1 MTQEITDEP
10 QSKRILLLGTGEN
23 RLPDYTRIY
32 AALRATGRVE
42 TQTFSQREIRQI
54 RRVLKALPLQNYD
67 AVIVDIPFKHLRRAA
82 LELRQAPGL
91 LIYEQDACQNFL
103 RGSKWY
109 GEFDYFYRLLPHAQ
123 LALTGHQVSER
134 FRQLGLNA
142 HFVAKGFDESQLSY
156 AATTRDISA
165 GFIGRVRSN
174 VYAERARYLESL
186 ADSHDVALMRTE
198 TTDEYNTLLNRISI
212 FVSADVGLGEYM
224 AKNFEA
230 MACGCALLACRQ
242 GAGEEQALGL
252 VDMENVALYSSL
264 EEAREKLTLLQQNP
278 ALRDKIATAG
288 RKLAWEEYTFDK
300 LANRL
305 YSLAN
310 STDSKTA
317 PPLGLLEKLKVRLR
331 KGP

>member
-23 RLPDYTRIY
+23 RLPDYARIY

-42 TQTFSQREIRQI
+42 TETFNQREIRQI
-54 RRVLKALPLQNYD
+54 GKVLKALPLQNYD
-67 AVIVDIPFKHLRRAA
+67 AVIADIPFKHLRRAA

-123 LALTGHQVSER
+123 LALTGHQVSEK

-156 AATTRDISA
+156 TATARDISA

-198 TTDEYNTLLNRISI
+198 TTEEYNELLNRIGI

-242 GAGEEQALGL
+242 GAGEEEALGL
-252 VDMENVALYSSL
+252 IDMENVALYSSL
-264 EEAREKLTLLQQNP
+264 EEAGEKLTLLQHDS
-278 ALRDKIATAG
+278 ALRNKIADAG
-288 RKLAWEEYTFDK
+288 RQLAWDRYTFSALADRLYKLAVT
-300 LANRL
+300 
-305 YSLAN
+305 
-310 STDSKTA
+310 TDGMTA
-317 PPLGLLEKLKVRLR
+317 PPLTWIEQLKVRLR
-331 KGP
+331 KG